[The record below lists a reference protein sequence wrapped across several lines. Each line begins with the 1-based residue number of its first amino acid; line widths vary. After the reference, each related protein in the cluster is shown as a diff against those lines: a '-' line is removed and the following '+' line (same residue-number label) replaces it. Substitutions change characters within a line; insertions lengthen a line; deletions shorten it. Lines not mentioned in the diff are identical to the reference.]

1 MEDVYYNILR
11 FLPVQDIIRCSYIDK
26 SVNNATK
33 SILLWKILFKQ
44 KFPRTKIF
52 IINYYESY
60 KYCFQLYKL
69 SYRTNYPSTIDYIH
83 TGSQLDIFKSDMPT
97 MYPII
102 CKLIHL
108 KNLFITYARLKTISS
123 DIGQLV
129 NLEKLS
135 FSNNIL
141 TTLPT
146 QLGNLKNL
154 YSLYISKNRIV
165 SLPTELSNMNNLT
178 NLYAGNNKIVTIP
191 TEIANLKN
199 LQSLFLD
206 NNLIKIVPD
215 EIQTMP
221 NLKTLDIK
229 NNRIKS

>member
-1 MEDVYYNILR
+1 MEDIYYNILR
-11 FLPVQDIIRCSYIDK
+11 FLPIQYIIRCSYIDK
-26 SVNNATK
+26 SFNNATK
-33 SILLWKILFKQ
+33 SILLWKILFKH

-52 IINYYESY
+52 VTNYYESY
-60 KYCFQLYKL
+60 KYCFQLFKL
-69 SYRTNYPSTIDYIH
+69 SYKTNYINTIDYIH
-83 TGSQLDIFKSDMPT
+83 TGPQLDIFKREMPT

-102 CKLIHL
+102 CNLIHL
-108 KNLFITYARLKTISS
+108 KNLFITYARLKTISP

-135 FSNNIL
+135 FSNNML

-154 YSLYISKNRIV
+154 HTLYISNNRIV
-165 SLPTELSNMNNLT
+165 SLPTELGNMNNLT
-178 NLYAGNNKIVTIP
+178 HLYAGNNRIVTIP

-206 NNLIKIVPD
+206 NNLIQIVPN
-215 EIQTMP
+215 EIQTIP
-221 NLKTLDIK
+221 NLKTLDINHNPHK
-229 NNRIKS
+229 